1 MVTPVHARGPY
12 GTISTAGWSGGA
24 YTDDRTGE
32 FSNCIASANY
42 KSGIDFG
49 VLVSKTLN
57 WFLAFTHQNWT
68 LAPGQKFPIVLS
80 FDGRNTFNV
89 DGVSVSKTMVM
100 VPMPDNSGLIK
111 SFRAARTMSAFA
123 QGNLFQFKLDGTSVL
138 LPALVACVRT
148 INAGGIA
155 AATDFTA
162 VTTAKTAP
170 KQMGPPTT
178 ASSLQPATSQE
189 GSP

>member
-1 MVTPVHARGPY
+1 VRAKIAALCFILIMVTPVHARGPY
-12 GTISTAGWSGGA
+12 GSISTAGWSGGA

-49 VLVSKTLN
+49 VVVSKTFN
-57 WFLAFTHQNWT
+57 WLLAFSHQTWNLT
-68 LAPGQKFPIVLS
+68 PGQKFPIVLS

-89 DGVSVSKTMVM
+89 DGVSVSRTMVM

-111 SFRAARTMSAFA
+111 SFRAARTRSAFA

-138 LPALVACVRT
+138 LPALVACVKT
-148 INAGGIA
+148 INGIA

-162 VTTAKTAP
+162 VVSAKTAP
-170 KQMGPPTT
+170 KQMGPTT
-178 ASSLQPATSQE
+178 NA
-189 GSP
+189 